1 MVDIEKIMMNN
12 LWNAFNILRG
22 YFEIE
27 VSQKIIRELLFV
39 KLLNDEIAKGNKYL
53 GFAALWAYG
62 LS

>member
-39 KLLNDEIAKGNKYL
+39 KLLNDEIAKGNKYFIEL
-53 GFAALWAYG
+53 MEH
-62 LS
+62 